1 MMKGLVSKEPVV
13 LHQGEMKYKNWIELT
28 ELFYKNHRLATVLG
42 IENFSFLSAVANQPQ
57 QTNQIRKTNFCMSD
71 N

>member
-28 ELFYKNHRLATVLG
+28 ELFYNCYKNHRLATVLG
-42 IENFSFLSAVANQPQ
+42 IENFSFLRAVANQPQ
-57 QTNQIRKTNFCMSD
+57 
-71 N
+71 

>member
-28 ELFYKNHRLATVLG
+28 ELFYKNHRLATALG
-42 IENFSFLSAVANQPQ
+42 IENFSLPMAAANQPQ
-57 QTNQIRKTNFCMSD
+57 
-71 N
+71 

>member
-28 ELFYKNHRLATVLG
+28 VLFYKNHRLATVLE
-42 IENFSFLSAVANQPQ
+42 IENFSFPRAVANQPQ
-57 QTNQIRKTNFCMSD
+57 
-71 N
+71 

>member
-13 LHQGEMKYKNWIELT
+13 LHQGGMKYKNWISLT

-42 IENFSFLSAVANQPQ
+42 IENFSFLRAVANQPQ
-57 QTNQIRKTNFCMSD
+57 
-71 N
+71 